1 MLGDAVWFLCCS
13 LASPLCSLRRVMD
26 SGSSCQLGSSIVVR
40 RDLPMVLLC
49 SFGVPLGKSKG
60 FQ

>member
-1 MLGDAVWFLCCS
+1 
-13 LASPLCSLRRVMD
+13 MD

-49 SFGVPLGKSKG
+49 SFGVLLVFLGKSKG